1 VSSAE
6 EEILGRK
13 KLLML
18 GLSEAGKTTIRRIVI
33 SGNAPEELKKYDAT
47 IDYERETK
55 KMAGE
60 SLSILDIGGQESFL
74 EKYTGEM
81 AEFAFSNVA
90 SLIFVVDVADLSKLP
105 RAKYYFDAAI
115 KNLEQFSPNAL
126 VLCFLH
132 KKDLIDS
139 ENLQSTL
146 DMVKSMMRT
155 NISKTFDFYPTS
167 IYDGSVYM
175 AMSKAV
181 SVLFRKKD
189 EIIDSMKR
197 FADNYETVRIC
208 VYSRE
213 GIPISTF
220 GKDSNVW
227 QINEKMLFSSM
238 FRILSLI
245 EAAETLVSNFIIGLT
260 HYIFQVVVD
269 ENTLLSA
276 ATQKTPAIER
286 VLADVYTM
294 RDEIRNIIQ

>member
-1 VSSAE
+1 MSSAE

-13 KLLML
+13 KLIML

-33 SGNAPEELKKYDAT
+33 SGSAPEELKKYDAT

-155 NISKTFDFYPTS
+155 NISKTFEFYPTS

-197 FADNYETVRIC
+197 FAANYETVRIC

-213 GIPISTF
+213 GIPITTF